1 MSINWAEK
9 SNQEKIPN
17 MMMVKMILTEAEN
30 GMFATRT
37 GSECLISSARIPKD
51 ENIKKK
57 YFVYTL

>member
-1 MSINWAEK
+1 
-9 SNQEKIPN
+9 
-17 MMMVKMILTEAEN
+17 MMVKMILTEAEN